1 MAYRWK
7 PSKAQ
12 RREFAQRMQDPD
24 EKAAYEARKVEK
36 AEKRRAG
43 SKFDYNSAGG
53 RYVPTKEQHDFCF
66 NNMHLF
72 ATSEEVDAANMVMSG
87 FVCNER
93 VHHDYI
99 HIVNEKRRSQNTL
112 S

>member
-1 MAYRWK
+1 MAYKWK

-12 RREFAQRMQDPD
+12 RKEFAIRMQNQE
-24 EKAAYEARKVEK
+24 EKASYEERKVQK
-36 AEKRRAG
+36 ANKRKSN
-43 SKFDYNSAGG
+43 SKYDYQTAGG
-53 RYVPTKEQHDFCF
+53 RYVPTKEQHDFCL
-66 NNMHLF
+66 NNMALF